1 MLSRLVALSILGLK
15 CQGTDPGFDVVR
27 VPQTAYVSSDA
38 SAARDGGPLVGDA
51 GRGPIVVCIP
61 ELTDPGEDDKVATE
75 FANCLLHHEGR
86 SFDSRATERHRK
98 KDDESQVCCYRRGHV
113 PEVPDEG
120 E

>member
-1 MLSRLVALSILGLK
+1 MYKR
-15 CQGTDPGFDVVR
+15 Q
-27 VPQTAYVSSDA
+27 
-38 SAARDGGPLVGDA
+38 
-51 GRGPIVVCIP
+51 IVVCIP